1 MRQIRP
7 EQQRITVTLVRD
19 AVTEEMRPVSFYW
32 PSKRSTYQVR
42 SVIDQWQETG
52 RWWDQEAEA
61 TIWRVQLHD
70 QGMMELAQVGQVW
83 RLLVVWD

>member
-19 AVTEEMRPVSFYW
+19 AVTEEMQPHSFTW
-32 PSKRSTYQVR
+32 RGGRYQVR

-61 TIWRVQLHD
+61 AIWRVQLTD
-70 QGMMELAQVGQVW
+70 GGMMELAQVGQVW